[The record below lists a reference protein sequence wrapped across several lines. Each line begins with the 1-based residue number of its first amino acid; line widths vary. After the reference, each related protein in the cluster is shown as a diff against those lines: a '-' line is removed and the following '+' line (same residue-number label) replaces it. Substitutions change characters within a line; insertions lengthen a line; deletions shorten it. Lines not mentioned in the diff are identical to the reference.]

1 MSEVSLEKP
10 GDILRDLQIE
20 TLKSYFTKD
29 ESVSDRE
36 WLIAELKTLL
46 PEAGQPRKDAICNTI
61 LDTLGGIEE
70 KRISLQK
77 FLDNGRSGRDW
88 YAAELLKEARDL
100 AAREQMQFL
109 SELKFSMQNALVR
122 HVNSLDSS
130 LLDLGETLSTPQKTD
145 LGRPEDWNESKF
157 KAQAVEIAG
166 LAGKLSPILAMRAE
180 SLQSDLKPAE
190 ELFESVAPE
199 GEGAGEGSGLT
210 FEKVRALKIS
220 AAAAILVAKEKGAV
234 IAEEE
239 LADEDA
245 VRAAALGVDQ
255 AVETAKVA
263 SGENTALEAIEKAAD
278 AILATLSDQTKKTI
292 VKYAGKAGAVAG
304 GFVGKLF
311 GPAGATVGAKVGEVV
326 FETAAK
332 IILGAGSAVAK
343 VASVAKDM
351 VCGVGR
357 GIASAAKS
365 AWNFIFS

>member
-10 GDILRDLQIE
+10 GDILRGLQIE

-46 PEAGQPRKDAICNTI
+46 PEAGQSRKDAICNTI

-100 AAREQMQFL
+100 TAREQMQFL

-122 HVNSLDSS
+122 HFNSLDSS

-199 GEGAGEGSGLT
+199 GEGEGSGLT

-220 AAAAILVAKEKGAV
+220 AAAAILVAREKGAA

-239 LADEDA
+239 LADDDA

-263 SGENTALEAIEKAAD
+263 SGENTAQEAIEKTAD

-292 VKYAGKAGAVAG
+292 VKYAGKAGAVVG

-311 GPAGATVGAKVGEVV
+311 GPAGAAVGAKVGEVV
-326 FETAAK
+326 FETGAK
-332 IILGAGSAVAK
+332 IILGAGAAVAK
-343 VASVAKDM
+343 VASVAKKM
-351 VCGVGR
+351 VCSVGR
-357 GIASAAKS
+357 GIKSAAKS
-365 AWNFIFS
+365 AWNFFFS